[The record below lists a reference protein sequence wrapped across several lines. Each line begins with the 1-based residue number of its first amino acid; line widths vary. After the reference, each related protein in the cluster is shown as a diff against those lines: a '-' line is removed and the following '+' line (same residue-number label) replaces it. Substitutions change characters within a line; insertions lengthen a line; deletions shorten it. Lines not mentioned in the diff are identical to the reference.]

1 ADAAKAT
8 AAGADLRLQHRA
20 DPVAEGE
27 VGIADDTG
35 RHPGG
40 AIAAA
45 LAHRGDAGDELDL
58 ADRPH
63 LFRPVGAVHRVA
75 LLEHAGVEVVAGARV
90 GEILVEQI
98 AVAAP
103 VPEEVVRVDDR
114 QLRLDRRLRRLP
126 RLQSLVRRDYAPE
139 RPGSAFGGHVPL
151 PGHTTSLRTTG
162 GTRRFAPRD

>member
-1 ADAAKAT
+1 PGTHTLPRRDALPT
-8 AAGADLRLQHRA
+8 W
-20 DPVAEGE
+20 
-27 VGIADDTG
+27 
-35 RHPGG
+35 

-75 LLEHAGVEVVAGARV
+75 LLEHAGDEVVAGARV

-103 VPEEVVRVDDR
+103 VPEVVVDR
-114 QLRLDRRLRRLP
+114 KSTRLN
-126 RLQSLVRRDYAPE
+126 S
-139 RPGSAFGGHVPL
+139 SHVK
-151 PGHTTSLRTTG
+151 T
-162 GTRRFAPRD
+162 